1 MRAVCAQR
9 AAFSV
14 WYEMHAEKGGG
25 ISLVGKREKGG
36 GKKKKKK
43 KALLLL

>member
-14 WYEMHAEKGGG
+14 WHEMHAEKGGG
-25 ISLVGKREKGG
+25 IGPCREKGG